1 MGASL
6 KTENEEYAGKT
17 MQISGGEG
25 GRRGFTATSMH
36 HFRWQV
42 PQ

>member
-6 KTENEEYAGKT
+6 KTENEEYARKT
-17 MQISGGEG
+17 MQICGCEG
-25 GRRGFTATSMH
+25 GRRGFTVTSMH

-42 PQ
+42 PR